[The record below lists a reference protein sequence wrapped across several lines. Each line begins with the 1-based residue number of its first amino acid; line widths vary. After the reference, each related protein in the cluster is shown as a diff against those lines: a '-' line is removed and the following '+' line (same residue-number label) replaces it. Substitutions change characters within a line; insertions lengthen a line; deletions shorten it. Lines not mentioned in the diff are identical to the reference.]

1 MGAGDARAFDEFF
14 HAYAPRLVAY
24 LARRSGLDDASVEV
38 IVQNTLVKAMRNLT
52 SYRGEAALFTWL
64 TQIGRHELADAMR
77 KSARRP
83 LHVSL
88 QDSDQVLRLASQ
100 LRLSPHQEP
109 AAQAEAEMAGAA
121 VIEALNSLPERYS
134 LALEAK
140 YGDGLSVEEI
150 AALLGVTPTA
160 AQSLLARAREAFR
173 DRWRASN
180 SNPGEQATL
189 DE

>member
-1 MGAGDARAFDEFF
+1 MGAGERRAFDEFF
-14 HAYAPRLVAY
+14 HAYAPRLVAFI
-24 LARRSGLDDASVEV
+24 ARRSGLDDASVED
-38 IVQNTLVKAMRNLT
+38 IVQNTLVKAMRNL
-52 SYRGEAALFTWL
+52 SNYRGEASLFTWL

-77 KSARRP
+77 KAARRP
-83 LHVSL
+83 LHLSL
-88 QDSDQVLRLASQ
+88 QDSDHVARLASQ
-100 LRLSPHQEP
+100 LRLAPHQEP
-109 AAQAEAEMAGAA
+109 AAQAEAEIAAAA

-150 AALLGVTPTA
+150 AALLGVTTTA

-173 DRWRASN
+173 ERWRASN
-180 SNPGEQATL
+180 SNPGDWVVQ